1 MWLVTA
7 LSDSSQQHLVTSYLA
22 KSSHGVRL
30 QELACRQMLNNQ
42 LSETVCSPPWC
53 KNPTTPSVNMSLI
66 QSWGERH
73 WSSLNIMRFAV
84 LIEIQSLSLE
94 LIFLRLLQACS

>member
-1 MWLVTA
+1 MAT

-53 KNPTTPSVNMSLI
+53 KNPHHT
-66 QSWGERH
+66 QYQY
-73 WSSLNIMRFAV
+73 V
-84 LIEIQSLSLE
+84 LHTE
-94 LIFLRLLQACS
+94 LGREAQCKVII

>member
-73 WSSLNIMRFAV
+73 CVKSSSRQCFLNTGTQM
-84 LIEIQSLSLE
+84 QTT
-94 LIFLRLLQACS
+94 LRIK